1 MSKGRK
7 YARALVLAASIGV
20 GICAGWVVG
29 AHAADLRIATRTDI
43 SSMDP
48 HFHNVAQNVA
58 VSGQIFE
65 TLVDK
70 DSKLKLRPGLAV
82 SWTLIS
88 DTEWEFKLR
97 PGVKFH
103 DGTPFTAEDVAW
115 SLRRI
120 PGVPNSPMLFT
131 MYSKLVKDV
140 RVVDPQTV
148 RLITDGP
155 APTLL
160 NDLSKLFMVSRRAT
174 EGKASSDFSS
184 PAVAVGT
191 GPYRLVSWVPGDR
204 VTLAANPDYWG
215 GKEPWDNVA
224 LRPIGND
231 TARAAALISGDVDMI
246 EGVPV
251 SDRQRLAADPK
262 ISVFETDSIRVLY
275 IHLDTNRDKSPT
287 IADANGQPMDRNPLK
302 DWRVRQ
308 AMNIAINRQGLTDR
322 LLNGQ
327 AKPVGQL
334 TPTFLFGASQ
344 NLPPPQYDPAK
355 AEALLKEAGWGQ
367 GFSLRLAS
375 TNDRYPLDAQVAQA
389 IAQMLT
395 RVGIK
400 TQVDAMPASMLF
412 SRGSKLEFSAL
423 MAGWFSDSGE
433 ASSSLVSMLATYDPA
448 KGMGPANR
456 GRYSNP
462 KLDEALALSLRTM
475 DDNRRAALIA
485 EAVEIGMR
493 DVGMIPLYAM
503 VNTWATRKG
512 LTYDARTDEL
522 TLAQGVRGK

>member
-1 MSKGRK
+1 MAGKCGVR
-7 YARALVLAASIGV
+7 RVLIAIMCLWASAA
-20 GICAGWVVG
+20 A
-29 AHAADLRIATRTDI
+29 AADLRIATRTDLT
-43 SSMDP
+43 SMDP
-48 HFHNVAQNVA
+48 HFHNVAPNVSA
-58 VSGQIFE
+58 SGHIFE
-65 TLVDK
+65 TLIDK
-70 DSKLKLRPGLAV
+70 DAKLKLRPGLAV

-88 DTEWEFKLR
+88 ETEWEFRLH
-97 PGVKFH
+97 PGVTFH

-115 SLRRI
+115 SIRRV
-120 PGVPNSPMLFT
+120 PTVPNSPMLFS

-140 RVVDPQTV
+140 RVVDPLTI
-148 RLITDGP
+148 RLITEGP

-160 NDLSKLFMVSRRAT
+160 NDLSKLFMISRRAT
-174 EGKASSDFSS
+174 EGKASSDFSN

-191 GPYRLVSWVPGDR
+191 GPYRFVAWVPGDR
-204 VTLAANPDYWG
+204 VSLAANPTYWG
-215 GKEPWDNVA
+215 GREPWDTVI

-231 TARAAALISGDVDMI
+231 TARAAALISGDVDLI

-251 SDRQRLAADPK
+251 ADRQQMAANPK
-262 ISVFETDSIRVLY
+262 LSVFETDSIRVIY
-275 IHLDTNRDKSPT
+275 IHLDTNRDRSPT
-287 IADANGQPMDRNPLK
+287 IADVNGQPMDKNPLK

-308 AMNIAINRQGLTDR
+308 AMNIAINRQGLAER

-334 TPTFLFGASQ
+334 TPEFLFGASPD
-344 NLPPPQYDPAK
+344 LPAPTYDPAK
-355 AEALLKEAGWGQ
+355 AESLLKEAGWGQ

-375 TNDRYPLDAQVAQA
+375 TNDRYPQDAQVAQA

-412 SRGSKLEFSAL
+412 SRGTKLEFSAL

-448 KGMGPANR
+448 KGMGTANR

-475 DDNRRAALIA
+475 DDSKRAALIA
-485 EAVEIGMR
+485 RAVEIGMR

-503 VNTWATRKG
+503 INTWATRKG

-522 TLAQGVRGK
+522 TLAMGVRGQ